1 MRKVITGSLNGNAY
15 QFEEAAY
22 DAIRLYLERAERALG
37 SNPDRKEIIADLE
50 QAIGDKCDTFLGKHK
65 TVVLEDEARTILR
78 EMGPV
83 DGSAAVEDD
92 AQASA
97 AQPEAHA
104 GTAMLAIAPSRKRLF
119 RLPEEGMM
127 GGVCAG
133 LAAYFGVDVVWMRLG
148 FVLMAIFTGI
158 WFFAWLV
165 LLIVMPAA
173 RTPEQIAS
181 ARGEALN
188 AREVMDMA
196 KKKSAEFGKAAAS
209 GFQDAGR
216 NLRDTFGGAP
226 K

>member
-22 DAIRLYLERAERALG
+22 EEIRLYLERAERALG
-37 SNPDRKEIIADLE
+37 TNPDRSEIISDLE
-50 QAIGDKCDTFLGKHK
+50 QAIGDKCDTFLGRHK
-65 TVVLEDEARTILR
+65 TVVLTDEARTILR
-78 EMGPV
+78 EMGSV
-83 DGSAAVEDD
+83 DGSADAGEH
-92 AQASA
+92 AQAFT
-97 AQPEAHA
+97 AQPETSSH
-104 GTAMLAIAPSRKRLF
+104 TALQVVAPSRKRLF
-119 RLPEEGMM
+119 RLPEEGML

-148 FVLMAIFTGI
+148 FVLLAIFTGV
-158 WFFAWLV
+158 WFFAWLT

-188 AREVMDMA
+188 AREVMDLA
-196 KKKSAEFGKAAAS
+196 KKKSAEFSRQAAT

-216 NLRDTFGGAP
+216 NLRDTFGGSP